1 MALIKTLDNYHI
13 DQSWITIGSFDGVHL
28 GHQALIRELIAHA
41 HQQDCQAVVV
51 TFHPHPAVFFKRVP
65 QAYCLTSS
73 VERENLLKE
82 LGVDEVI
89 TLPFDQD
96 FADLSAREFVMDM
109 KATLGLT
116 HLMAGFNF
124 ALGKNRSGDI
134 TALESLG
141 EELEFTVDVLP
152 PLKISN
158 EVISSS
164 QIRKFLQDGEMR
176 QANHYLGRAYSLEGK
191 VIHGEHR
198 GHELG
203 FPTANLEIDPDRLLP
218 TRGVYACKAIV
229 DGKSFIAVT
238 NVGIR
243 PTFVN
248 PLLHP
253 RVEPHLLDLQEDLYG
268 KYLKLEFI
276 EYLRPEQAF
285 QTPQELIEQ
294 VNFDI
299 KRTRELLGHA

>member
-1 MALIKTLDNYHI
+1 MAVLKMLENYHI

-41 HQQDCQAVVV
+41 HQQSSQAVVV

-65 QAYCLTSS
+65 QAYCLTSPI
-73 VERENLLKE
+73 ERERLLKE
-82 LGVDEVI
+82 LGVDAVI

-96 FADLSAREFVMDM
+96 FADLSPRDFVLDM
-109 KATLGLT
+109 KETLGLT

-124 ALGKNRSGDI
+124 ALGKNRSGDVA
-134 TALESLG
+134 ALEKLG
-141 EELEFTVDVLP
+141 DELEFTVDVLP

-158 EVISSS
+158 EIISSS
-164 QIRKFLQDGEMR
+164 QIRKFLQDGELR
-176 QANHYLGRAYSLEGK
+176 QANHYLGRPYSLEGK

-203 FPTANLEIDPDRLLP
+203 FPTANLEIDMDRLLP
-218 TRGVYACKAIV
+218 ACGVYACTAKV
-229 DGKSFIAVT
+229 DGKDHSAVT
-238 NVGIR
+238 NVGVR

-248 PLLHP
+248 PLVHP
-253 RVEPHLLDLQEDLYG
+253 RVEPHILDLQEDLYG

-285 QTPQELIEQ
+285 HTPQELIEQ

-299 KRTRELLGHA
+299 KRTRELLGNG